1 MRKGLIIT
9 YYWPPFGGSGVQRWL
24 KFSKYLPENGW
35 KPIIFTPEN
44 PSFDIQDS
52 NLLKDIHE
60 DIEICKFPIWE
71 PYSIGQKIFG
81 NHNSSN
87 SGILSNRKSS
97 KSKFL
102 NWIRGNFFIPDPKVF
117 WVKPSIKFLKKKIS
131 EENITHIIST
141 GPPHSMHLISLGL
154 KKYNPDLKWIA
165 DFRDPWSNL
174 DLLDEFHLTKRSRK
188 KHVYLENQVL
198 LNADIT
204 LTVSETWKRSFLNLG
219 SDNVKLITNGYDDDD
234 FKFSKKQNDKFII
247 GHFGLLNHLRNPKYL
262 WKTLNDICQDD
273 VNFNDKLQIRL
284 AGNIDKNIIDEFKN
298 FPYLNDKLSVLG
310 YITHQEVIN
319 EYNNSSLLLLLQ
331 FNSNSGSGNYP
342 GKIFE
347 YFAAKKPILAFGP
360 EKSDV
365 ESLINQTNTGK
376 FYNYDSLDIN
386 KLKDQ
391 VLDVFKSYDK
401 KSNLKS
407 INIDSFSRRNLT
419 KNLSI
424 LLNNM

>member
-1 MRKGLIIT
+1 M
-9 YYWPPFGGSGVQRWL
+9 
-24 KFSKYLPENGW
+24 
-35 KPIIFTPEN
+35 
-44 PSFDIQDS
+44 
-52 NLLKDIHE
+52 
-60 DIEICKFPIWE
+60 
-71 PYSIGQKIFG
+71 
-81 NHNSSN
+81 
-87 SGILSNRKSS
+87 
-97 KSKFL
+97 
-102 NWIRGNFFIPDPKVF
+102 
-117 WVKPSIKFLKKKIS
+117 
-131 EENITHIIST
+131 
-141 GPPHSMHLISLGL
+141 
-154 KKYNPDLKWIA
+154 
-165 DFRDPWSNL
+165 
-174 DLLDEFHLTKRSRK
+174 
-188 KHVYLENQVL
+188 
-198 LNADIT
+198 
-204 LTVSETWKRSFLNLG
+204 G
-219 SDNVKLITNGYDDDD
+219 SDNVQLITNGYDDDD

-273 VNFNDKLQIRL
+273 MNFNDKLEIRL
-284 AGNIDKNIIDEFKN
+284 AGNIDKNIIDEIKN

>member
-1 MRKGLIIT
+1 
-9 YYWPPFGGSGVQRWL
+9 
-24 KFSKYLPENGW
+24 
-35 KPIIFTPEN
+35 
-44 PSFDIQDS
+44 
-52 NLLKDIHE
+52 
-60 DIEICKFPIWE
+60 
-71 PYSIGQKIFG
+71 
-81 NHNSSN
+81 
-87 SGILSNRKSS
+87 
-97 KSKFL
+97 
-102 NWIRGNFFIPDPKVF
+102 
-117 WVKPSIKFLKKKIS
+117 
-131 EENITHIIST
+131 
-141 GPPHSMHLISLGL
+141 MHLISLGL
-154 KKYNPDLKWIA
+154 KKYNPELKWIA

-188 KHVYLENQVL
+188 KHAYLENQVL

-219 SDNVKLITNGYDDDD
+219 SDNVQLITNGYDDDD

-284 AGNIDKNIIDEFKN
+284 AGNIDKNIIDEIKN